1 MPVKVWWKSK
11 TIWVNALLLIIAIIS
26 VFQANPATNWEF
38 LAISS
43 AVINVLLL
51 ALAIIAVFQ
60 ANPTTN
66 WEFLAIGSAVINVLL
81 RFVTHG
87 AIGLFEDDG
96 L

>member
-11 TIWVNALLLIIAIIS
+11 TIW
-26 VFQANPATNWEF
+26 
-38 LAISS
+38 
-43 AVINVLLL
+43 INVLLL